1 MPSTTGNNKIS
12 NGLVGSFEFD
22 QCVEQINVLNLRLK
36 NADDRA
42 NNLMADLRRVRQ
54 VCAEQ
59 HLNQHEYT
67 NKLPPPPPPL
77 LLSSS
82 QILLNG
88 NSQISESISL
98 PPLITAPNCKGRT
111 SLARTIT
118 QHLNITNGI
127 SFGRNSLFGE
137 DENIK
142 SIIAR
147 TSLSSS
153 SGAVTPASSLR
164 GGASSPTLPTSP
176 SVSDANTFIFGRFK
190 VSVVHL
196 HLYHRL
202 MYTYSHSCT
211 THMHMAMHLKLLF
224 KIVLLKHITKCNSI
238 LTWEFN

>member
-1 MPSTTGNNKIS
+1 MLDSNKTFQLLNNNDGRVSKNSDGAFDGVAVTTTKIA
-12 NGLVGSFEFD
+12 NGYVGSFEFA

-42 NNLMADLRRVRQ
+42 NNLMADLRRAKQ

-59 HLNQHEYT
+59 HLNQHEYN

-88 NSQISESISL
+88 NSPLSESVSL
-98 PPLITAPNCKGRT
+98 PPLVTIPNSKNKT

-127 SFGRNSLFGE
+127 SFGRNSFCGE
-137 DENIK
+137 DEHMK
-142 SIIAR
+142 RFTTTA
-147 TSLSSS
+147 SLSSC
-153 SGAVTPASSLR
+153 SGAVSPVSSLH

-176 SVSDANTFIFGRFK
+176 SVSEAISFVFIVFT
-190 VSVVHL
+190 
-196 HLYHRL
+196 RL
-202 MYTYSHSCT
+202 
-211 THMHMAMHLKLLF
+211 LP
-224 KIVLLKHITKCNSI
+224 
-238 LTWEFN
+238 

>member
-1 MPSTTGNNKIS
+1 MSSKSGDEKLL
-12 NGLVGSFEFD
+12 NGVVGSFEFD

-59 HLNQHEYT
+59 HLSQHEYT

-82 QILLNG
+82 QILR
-88 NSQISESISL
+88 NSNSPISESCSL
-98 PPLITAPNCKGRT
+98 PPLINIPNSKGKA

-127 SFGRNSLFGE
+127 SFGRNSWFGE
-137 DENIK
+137 DENLK
-142 SIIAR
+142 SILAR
-147 TSLSSS
+147 ASLSSS
-153 SGAVTPASSLR
+153 SGAVTPVSSLR

-176 SVSDANTFIFGRFK
+176 SVS
-190 VSVVHL
+190 
-196 HLYHRL
+196 
-202 MYTYSHSCT
+202 
-211 THMHMAMHLKLLF
+211 
-224 KIVLLKHITKCNSI
+224 
-238 LTWEFN
+238 

>member
-1 MPSTTGNNKIS
+1 MSSTPGNNKIL

-59 HLNQHEYT
+59 HLSQHEHA

-82 QILLNG
+82 QLLLNS
-88 NSQISESISL
+88 NSPISESISL
-98 PPLITAPNCKGRT
+98 PPLITAPNCKGIT
-111 SLARTIT
+111 SLARTVT

-127 SFGRNSLFGE
+127 SFRRNSLIGE
-137 DENIK
+137 D
-142 SIIAR
+142 
-147 TSLSSS
+147 S

-176 SVSDANTFIFGRFK
+176 SVSDAHMRKIKDFYCSLAPSSLYMYIFALSSNAHTAK
-190 VSVVHL
+190 NL
-196 HLYHRL
+196 QLI
-202 MYTYSHSCT
+202 
-211 THMHMAMHLKLLF
+211 
-224 KIVLLKHITKCNSI
+224 IVKYPSSNLSQCVI
-238 LTWEFN
+238 